1 MAVRPYKNR
10 PDEWW
15 VDVRGGRTQR
25 IQEVFK
31 GTRESAEIYER
42 ALRQQLGRPVYR
54 KQVINALVK
63 DFLEYVRLQSSPKT
77 YKDKKRML
85 YSAVLGY
92 FGNMYPD
99 LIAPTAI
106 DTYQQKRKTEIN
118 APRPE
123 GEQRRYN
130 RGGNAL
136 INKEVLC
143 LASLIS
149 WAQERG
155 HCNNKICQYDPLPYK
170 RPKPVVLTPDE
181 TQAIMDNAEPFWRC
195 LFLCLYQAG
204 MRRAEV
210 LTLTKDRVH
219 LDVIRKGREIISY
232 GVIHAIGKGNKE
244 RFIPITEELHSALK
258 AHLPSIRKKTGYLF
272 QNEKTKEPYT
282 DIRKAMERARKAAG
296 VDKRV
301 TPHLFRHSFATHLM
315 EQGADIRGVQELLG
329 HEDLGTT
336 QFYTHVAFGHM
347 INTINKLKQTPLAK
361 ARKR

>member
-15 VDVRGGRTQR
+15 VDVRGGRSQR

-31 GTRESAEIYER
+31 GTRENAETYER
-42 ALRQQLGRPVYR
+42 ALRQQLGKPVYR
-54 KQVINALVK
+54 KQVVNALVK

-85 YSAVLGY
+85 YSSVLGF

-99 LIAPTAI
+99 LITTTTI
-106 DTYQQKRKTEIN
+106 DTFQKKRKTEIN

-123 GEQRRYN
+123 GEQQRYN

-155 HCNNKICQYDPLPYK
+155 HCNNRLCQYKPLPYK
-170 RPKPVVLTPDE
+170 RPKPVILTPEE
-181 TQAIMDNAEPFWRC
+181 TQAIMDKAEPFWRC
-195 LFLCLYQAG
+195 VFLCLYQAG
-204 MRRAEV
+204 MRLTEV

-219 LDVIRKGREIISY
+219 LDVIRKGKEVISY
-232 GVIHAIGKGNKE
+232 GVIHAIGKGSKE
-244 RFIPITEELHSALK
+244 RFIPITEKLHFALK
-258 AHLPSIRKKTGYLF
+258 EHLPSVKKKAGVVF
-272 QNEKTKEPYT
+272 PNSKTKEPYT
-282 DIRKAMERARKAAG
+282 DIRKAMERARKAAE

-301 TPHLFRHSFATHLM
+301 TPHLFRHSFATHLI
-315 EQGADIRGVQELLG
+315 EHGADIRGVQELLG
-329 HEDLGTT
+329 HEELTTT

-347 INTINKLKQTPLAK
+347 VNTINKLEPTPSVK
-361 ARKR
+361 VRKH